1 MSLAKGVNVCRA
13 ADKNRGGNSAP
24 VTVRDWRFIAARSP
38 CSPCFCPLFAPKPPL
53 FVIAYPAR
61 SLPFSTRTQAAM
73 HTAPQALLLPGPR
86 HV

>member
-1 MSLAKGVNVCRA
+1 MSLAKGDNVCRA

-38 CSPCFCPLFAPKPPL
+38 VAPVSAPFSRPSRLL

-61 SLPFSTRTQAAM
+61 SMPFSTRTQAAM